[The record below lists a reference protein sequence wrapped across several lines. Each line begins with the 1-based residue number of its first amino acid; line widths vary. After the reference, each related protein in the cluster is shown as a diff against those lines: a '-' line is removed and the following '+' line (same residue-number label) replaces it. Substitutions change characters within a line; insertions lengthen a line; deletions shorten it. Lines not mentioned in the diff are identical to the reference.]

1 MSNIPIPISDQRSSF
16 ISVPRRYWPVVTL
29 VILGVNVIVFLIMT
43 FAGGSTN
50 TDVLLD
56 FGASFSPYFRRGEYW
71 RAVMPMFLHIGWLH
85 LIVNS
90 YALFL
95 LGPIL
100 ERVYGYGRFALL
112 YVAAGVGSSA
122 LSMSLSRNV
131 AAGAS
136 GAIFGIA
143 GAMLVAG
150 YLHRDVIP
158 PRWGRALGRGILPFI
173 ALNLIFGFSVRGIDN
188 WGHLGGLL
196 SGMVLAALIP
206 PPEHDLAPQFGEARP
221 SQAVVALPVI
231 VVALAMAS
239 TAQHY
244 ASSRDATRLLREGVR
259 LRLAHQDAKALE
271 RFRAAAQRSPRD
283 ERPHVMMGSLYL
295 AQQQFDKAIQEYSEA
310 VRLSP
315 GAPEAELALGMA
327 YRMKGDLTK
336 AQQAFESALGENP
349 TTAEGQRLLA
359 DLYAE
364 QKLYSEAVQHYK
376 QALQIEP
383 QSAESHNNLA
393 WLYATCEDPK
403 WRDPGAA
410 LEHARQAVE
419 LTQWKEAG
427 FIDTLAEA
435 NYASGS
441 YQEAVRIQLRALQL
455 DPQDPELQEHMARYR
470 KAAGG

>member
-1 MSNIPIPISDQRSSF
+1 
-16 ISVPRRYWPVVTL
+16 
-29 VILGVNVIVFLIMT
+29 
-43 FAGGSTN
+43 
-50 TDVLLD
+50 
-56 FGASFSPYFRRGEYW
+56 
-71 RAVMPMFLHIGWLH
+71 MPMFLHIGWLH

-90 YALFL
+90 YALFI

-112 YVAAGVGSSA
+112 YVATGMGSSA
-122 LSMSLSRNV
+122 LSISLSRNI

-150 YLHRDVIP
+150 YLHRDLIP

-173 ALNLIFGFSVRGIDN
+173 VVNLILSFSVRGIDY

-196 SGMVLAALIP
+196 TGIVLAALIP
-206 PPEHDLAPQFGEARP
+206 PPAHDLAAQFGDERP
-221 SQAVVALPVI
+221 SQAVIALPVI

-244 ASSRDATRLLREGVR
+244 VTSRDVTRLLQEGVR
-259 LRLAHQDAKALE
+259 FRAAHQDAKALE
-271 RFRAAAQRSPRD
+271 RFQAAARRSPRD
-283 ERPHVMMGSLYL
+283 EHPHEMMGALYL
-295 AQQQFDKAIQEYSEA
+295 RQQQFDKAIQEYSEA

-315 GAPEAELALGMA
+315 GAPEAQLALGVA
-327 YRMKGDLTK
+327 YRMKGDLGK
-336 AQQAFESALGENP
+336 AQQAFEAALGKNP

-364 QKLYSEAVQHYK
+364 QKLYSEAIQHYK
-376 QALQIEP
+376 EALQIEP
-383 QSAESHNNLA
+383 NNAESHNNLA
-393 WLYATCEDPK
+393 WLYATSEDPK
-403 WRDPGAA
+403 WRDPHAA
-410 LEHARQAVE
+410 LEHARRAVE

-435 NYASGS
+435 HYASGD
-441 YQEAVRIQLRALQL
+441 YQEAVRIQVLALKL
-455 DPQDPELQEHMARYR
+455 NPDDPELQEHMARYR